1 MTSNPEHPESS
12 PAAAALSL
20 LPEPSMELRVRPSEF
35 ARMLNVS
42 KQTVSRWV
50 KDGKVTLGPDG
61 RLNPRVGAK
70 QVLDNTD
77 PDRLRANVLKPLM
90 GDVGELRRRVA
101 EQAAKLEVLEAEL
114 HEARASEASFMR
126 LVDEIDAL
134 IREREA
140 DLRATASTEEWGDLL
155 DSIYE
160 QAEALAGSSADPE
173 AAQS

>member
-1 MTSNPEHPESS
+1 MTSKPEHPESS

-42 KQTVSRWV
+42 KQTVSRWIQ
-50 KDGKVTLGPDG
+50 DGKVTLGPDG
-61 RLNPRVGAK
+61 RLNPKKAARE
-70 QVLDNTD
+70 VLDNTD

-90 GDVGELRRRVA
+90 GDQAELRRRVG
-101 EQAAKLEVLEAEL
+101 EQAVRLEVLEAEL
-114 HEARASEASFMR
+114 HEARASEGLFMR
-126 LVDEIDAL
+126 LVDELDAL

-140 DLRATASTEEWGDLL
+140 DLRATGNSEEWGALL
-155 DSIYE
+155 DDLYE
-160 QAEALAGSSADPE
+160 EASDLAGSSADPE

>member
-1 MTSNPEHPESS
+1 MTSKPEHPESS
-12 PAAAALSL
+12 PAAGLQSL

-61 RLNPRVGAK
+61 RLNPKVGAR

-90 GDVGELRRRVA
+90 GDTAELRRRVG
-101 EQAAKLEVLEAEL
+101 EQAVRLEVLEAEL
-114 HEARASEASFMR
+114 HEARASEALFMR
-126 LVDEIDAL
+126 LVDELDAL
-134 IREREA
+134 IREREP

-160 QAEALAGSSADPE
+160 EAEDLAGSTAEHVPE
-173 AAQS
+173 